1 MQWPIPPF
9 PTRVSVADSVAI
21 TTGATANTKGAWSTL
36 ISGIATPG
44 AWISL
49 GVDRFSTVGDR
60 AALVDIGIGGA
71 GSETVVA
78 PNLVMGYR
86 FYRNTLFP
94 LHIPAGATVRARA
107 SSPLTSDFVRIRT
120 HVFHGEPDGGLSV
133 PGRIT
138 AYGVV
143 TASSGG
149 TLVSPS
155 ASSNVK
161 GSYTQLTAATTA
173 PINALMVMVQGSSST
188 LSEIEYLIDIAVG
201 ASGSETI
208 IMPDFTARTMS
219 DEYVYTRTSEFLPM
233 SLSLPAGV
241 RLSARC
247 LAMNTASAAAVEVAC
262 YGFSY

>member
-9 PTRVSVADSVAI
+9 PTRVSVGTEVALV
-21 TTGATANTKGAWSTL
+21 TSSTANTKGAWSTL
-36 ISGIATPG
+36 ISGTATPG

-49 GVDRFSTVGDR
+49 GGDRITTAGDR
-60 AALVDIGIGGA
+60 AVLVDIGIGAA

-78 PNLVMGYR
+78 PNLIMGFR
-86 FYRNTLFP
+86 FFRNTLFP

-149 TLVSPS
+149 TQVTPN
-155 ASSNVK
+155 ATSNVK
-161 GSYTQLTAATTA
+161 GSYAQLTAATTA
-173 PINALMVMVQGSSST
+173 PIHALMVMVQGSSNT
-188 LSEIEYLIDIAVG
+188 LLDVDYLIDIAVG

-208 IMPDFTARTMS
+208 IMPDFAARTMS
-219 DEYVYTRTSEFLPM
+219 DEYIYTRTPEFLPM
-233 SLSLPAGV
+233 SLSLPEGV

-247 LAMNTASAAAVEVAC
+247 LSVNSASAAAVEVAV